1 MNDTEPKN
9 DFSARIFLEDP
20 LISAFYLAKEFRSYY
35 ESIRHTYTRRDYH
48 QVAIDAFQK
57 FLSIAITTNGFR
69 ILNEAIFADHHENRD
84 RQLFST
90 PETSRIDGPAS
101 AYL

>member
-35 ESIRHTYTRRDYH
+35 ESIRHTRGVT
-48 QVAIDAFQK
+48 IIK
-57 FLSIAITTNGFR
+57 
-69 ILNEAIFADHHENRD
+69 
-84 RQLFST
+84 
-90 PETSRIDGPAS
+90 SRLMRSKNSCLLP
-101 AYL
+101 

>member
-20 LISAFYLAKEFRSYY
+20 LISAFYLAKEVRSYY

-48 QVAIDAFQK
+48 QVAIDAFQ
-57 FLSIAITTNGFR
+57 
-69 ILNEAIFADHHENRD
+69 
-84 RQLFST
+84 
-90 PETSRIDGPAS
+90 
-101 AYL
+101 